1 MADLKLERIEPWAPH
16 VSAAPLTE
24 RDGKTFA
31 AAANGTRT
39 CVGGWQAVF
48 SGVEQGQTLRATWEV
63 DYRALDHPRDTL
75 RCKSYWGEM
84 PPDDATVRTGDI
96 KGWDYL
102 LPEPA
107 GPRSIRFSRTLA
119 TPEGVDRLTLRGTF
133 RWATTGDSGWRMPQ
147 VRVVETPDVPAAVKV
162 ADAVLIPVQPS
173 PYDVWSCADLVD
185 ILEARR
191 TVTDGLPHAAF
202 VVSRAITNTKL
213 SNEVSEALVA
223 YGLPVLDA
231 RTTQRVAYP
240 TTAAMGG
247 TVFDDPTGPAA
258 REIEA
263 IRGEV
268 EAMLNGTER

>member
-107 GPRSIRFSRTLA
+107 R
-119 TPEGVDRLTLRGTF
+119 
-133 RWATTGDSGWRMPQ
+133 
-147 VRVVETPDVPAAVKV
+147 TPD
-162 ADAVLIPVQPS
+162 DPVFQDIDRAGRRRPL
-173 PYDVWSCADLVD
+173 DVC
-185 ILEARR
+185 
-191 TVTDGLPHAAF
+191 
-202 VVSRAITNTKL
+202 
-213 SNEVSEALVA
+213 
-223 YGLPVLDA
+223 
-231 RTTQRVAYP
+231 
-240 TTAAMGG
+240 
-247 TVFDDPTGPAA
+247 AA
-258 REIEA
+258 RSGGQPPVIP
-263 IRGEV
+263 GGV
-268 EAMLNGTER
+268 CPG

>member
-1 MADLKLERIEPWAPH
+1 MVRAGMNRMNRRLRVIAVLNQKGG
-16 VSAAPLTE
+16 S
-24 RDGKTFA
+24 GKTTIA
-31 AAANGTRT
+31 INLAHALRRQGKEVLIVDADPQGSARDWSENSADGV
-39 CVGGWQAVF
+39 CPVVG
-48 SGVEQGQTLRATWEV
+48 
-63 DYRALDHPRDTL
+63 LDR
-75 RCKSYWGEM
+75 E
-84 PPDDATVRTGDI
+84 
-96 KGWDYL
+96 
-102 LPEPA
+102 
-107 GPRSIRFSRTLA
+107 TLA
-119 TPEGVDRLTLRGTF
+119 RDLPAVTESFDWVVIDGP
-133 RWATTGDSGWRMPQ
+133 PQ
-147 VRVVETPDVPAAVKV
+147 LAGISAAAVKV

-240 TTAAMGG
+240 TTAATGG

-263 IRGEV
+263 IRDEI